1 MNTAQK
7 TTSKSIRITRNG
19 LLLFY
24 ALQSL
29 QAQLHCMYLI
39 SLLLQWPAQ
48 PVFPTCRAAETTLP
62 ARVQSPQLEEST
74 SQTTTMEHCAP
85 SWLSPFKLN
94 KSHITALKWQDLKP
108 QFVEK
113 PKLNMNSQWRGGM
126 QTKGNGHHPT
136 TRSRNANSWQ
146 WSCSSGT
153 IPN

>member
-1 MNTAQK
+1 MGRK
-7 TTSKSIRITRNG
+7 K
-19 LLLFY
+19 
-24 ALQSL
+24 L
-29 QAQLHCMYLI
+29 QAWQPTSPYDKAAPFTRSLHSALSKREGGLCG
-39 SLLLQWPAQ
+39 LQKAAQ
-48 PVFPTCRAAETTLP
+48 PLFPACRAAERTLW

-74 SQTTTMEHCAP
+74 SQTTTVEHCVC
-85 SWLSPFKLN
+85 SFLSPFKLN
-94 KSHITALKWQDLKP
+94 KSHITALKRQDLKP

-126 QTKGNGHHPT
+126 QMKGNGHHPT